1 MIKPHDFRA
10 ISKDRHLEISSKGGL
25 ACHASGNAF
34 GFTKKSASEA
44 GKKGAEK
51 RKEVTDW
58 MDKNKSNYEDA
69 LDLAS
74 DCCSTFS
81 CWKDDLSIPAF
92 IMRKAKRIFGK
103 EVKY

>member
-1 MIKPHDFRA
+1 MKSNDFRKL
-10 ISKDRHLEISSKGGL
+10 SKEKHLEISSKGGL

-51 RKEVTDW
+51 RKVITDW
-58 MDKNKSNYEDA
+58 MESNKSNYEDA

-74 DCCSTFS
+74 DCCSTFG
-81 CWKDDLSIPAF
+81 CWKEDLSVPAF
-92 IMRKAKRIFGK
+92 IMRKAKRIFGESK
-103 EVKY
+103 